1 MAKPVPGAKLALP
14 RRKFGIRDLARTG
27 LWGLC
32 AVAALTFAVYAGTT
46 AVGRERLLVAV
57 AEVHEIVMPTGV
69 KPIRPLDVREGRRL
83 AETVRALAADRDRL
97 LARVATLEQ
106 SIDGITGSIARVEKS
121 ARAPSAETGA
131 LPPAAASPASPLEDD
146 VTSSIHPQTGNPNE
160 VPMPPAPP
168 GSSVNKTEFG
178 LDLGGASTVEALRT
192 AWTAALRR
200 HGPLLE
206 GLRPV
211 VQMRERP
218 RPGAPELRLVAG
230 PIANA
235 ATAARLCAS
244 MTAAGS
250 ICAPAT
256 FDGQRL
262 AGR

>member
-1 MAKPVPGAKLALP
+1 M
-14 RRKFGIRDLARTG
+14 RDLARTG
-27 LWGLC
+27 LWGLS

-69 KPIRPLDVREGRRL
+69 KPIRPFDVREGRRL

-106 SIDGITGSIARVEKS
+106 NIDGITGSIARVEKA
-121 ARAPSAETGA
+121 ARAPSAESGA
-131 LPPAAASPASPLEDD
+131 APPAAVSPASPLEDD
-146 VTSSIHPQTGNPNE
+146 VTSSIHPQTGID

-218 RPGAPELRLVAG
+218 RPGGPELRLIAG